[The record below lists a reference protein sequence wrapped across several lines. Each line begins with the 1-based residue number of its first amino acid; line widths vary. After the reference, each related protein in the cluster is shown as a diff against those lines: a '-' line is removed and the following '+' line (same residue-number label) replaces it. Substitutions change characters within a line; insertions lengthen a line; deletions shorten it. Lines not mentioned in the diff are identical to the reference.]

1 MSGPDAA
8 GGPVDVAP
16 AALDEAGRQAAND
29 VAWAVLSLLE
39 CRVVEVYILDESAG
53 AYMPAAVA
61 ASGESPPAGRS
72 VSIEDLAE
80 VLPFGRMSVTV
91 PDAATLSGP
100 IGAAA
105 NRLRAASLLAL
116 RLDRGR
122 NSLGF
127 ILCAYQH
134 ARVFDAAT
142 DLVSIAAVRLASASL
157 DFARRTSHA
166 LDRADRLATLLDSA
180 AAFAG
185 ELDLESLFAAIH
197 VQIRRL
203 MDAPAL
209 FVAVAAGDSGA
220 LRTEYA
226 IDCGTRLQIDGPPP
240 VDGAALDVY
249 RTGKPIIIESG
260 AIVRATSSS
269 PERDA
274 LEARKESALIVPM
287 KLRDR
292 IIGVMCVQSSRKNA
306 YGPEQI
312 ELLLEVAEHAATAI
326 QNAGIFREE
335 RRRTE
340 EMTVLHRLATLTS
353 SDTELERVMAAIVAE
368 AAAVFH
374 ADAASIALEDELGQF
389 QAAADFG
396 LSDEF
401 RAERV
406 IDGEA
411 LRLLFGD
418 PPTDRFF
425 NAERFDAIGQ
435 GDLLAREGVTSV
447 SLAPLV
453 YRGQLVGC
461 LALYGCERSVRLSP
475 SELRLAQLFADQA
488 TAALQRARAARALRE
503 RIDDYAFLARVSR
516 ALVSRLDV
524 DYAGILSLLRE
535 QFGYHYLSIF
545 ALEGEPQ
552 ALVLKAMLGYDAD
565 AARKA
570 PIAVGE
576 GIVGVVAQSGE
587 MSYIADVSRDGRYIA
602 GAADIRSLLAYPLTF
617 GDEVLGVLSIESPE
631 LEGFSSRDRR
641 VVAAFADQCAIAL
654 SNARQYTSATD
665 RLAALDIAKAELE
678 RHSQNLER
686 RHEELKLINSVS
698 AAAIG
703 TLDLDR
709 LLHTA
714 VRSIAKGLRVERV
727 AVDILSDDQEQL
739 EIAAEFRTDGV
750 AVTVGAKL
758 PVRRRSALAEVVF
771 ERRAV
776 SSDDL
781 EIDPRL
787 HDYRDWI
794 RERRL
799 RSGAFLPL
807 VVENRVIGMLS
818 VNATSAPRVFSA
830 DEVNVFETVANQIA
844 IGVRNARLYGRAKDR
859 ANEDS
864 LTGLSNHRYL
874 QERLDNEIARAERA
888 GLPLAIV
895 LLDLNNFKSFNDNFG
910 HQAGDEV
917 LRFVANAVTSCL
929 RTTDVAG
936 RYGGDEF
943 LVILPQA
950 DEGGARLL
958 LSRLRRKVEQRND
971 AGFPPIPIEMSAGI
985 AVYPREADN
994 KADLVATADR
1004 AMYADKKR
1012 GTSASSTAR

>member
-1 MSGPDAA
+1 MRHQSDPG
-8 GGPVDVAP
+8 AP
-16 AALDEAGRQAAND
+16 AHAAPTALDEAGRQAASD
-29 VAWAVLSLLE
+29 IAWAVLLLLD
-39 CRVVEVYILDESAG
+39 CRTVEVYILDELLG
-53 AYMPAAVA
+53 AYVPGAVA
-61 ASGESPPAGRS
+61 ASGEAAPPTRS
-72 VSIEDLAE
+72 IPLVELSE
-80 VLPFGRMSVTV
+80 VLPFGRVSVAA
-91 PDAATLSGP
+91 PDAASAAGP
-100 IGAAA
+100 LHAAGI
-105 NRLRAASLLAL
+105 RLNAVSLLAL

-122 NSLGF
+122 RSLGF
-127 ILCAYQH
+127 VLCAFQDPQI
-134 ARVFDAAT
+134 FDAAT
-142 DLVSIAAVRLASASL
+142 ELAAAAVVRLAAASL
-157 DFARRTSHA
+157 DFARRTSQA

-185 ELDLESLFAAIH
+185 ELDLESLFATIH

-209 FVAVAAGDSGA
+209 FVALAAGDSGE

-226 IDCGTRLQIDGPPP
+226 VDSGRRLPIEVPPP
-240 VDGAALDVY
+240 VDGAALDVFS
-249 RTGKPIIIESG
+249 TGKPLIIESG
-260 AIVRATSSS
+260 PVARQQS
-269 PERDA
+269 PTEHDTIE
-274 LEARKESALIVPM
+274 LRKESALLVPM

-292 IIGVMCVQSSRKNA
+292 IIGVMCVQSPRRDA
-306 YGPEQI
+306 YAPEHM

-340 EMTVLHRLATLTS
+340 ELTVLHRLATLTA
-353 SDTELERVMAAIVAE
+353 TETDLERVMAAIVAE

-374 ADAASIALEDELGQF
+374 ADAASIALEDELGLF

-401 RAERV
+401 LARRA

-425 NAERFDAIGQ
+425 NAERFDAVGQ
-435 GDLLAREGVTSV
+435 GDLLAAEGITSV

-453 YRGQLVGC
+453 YRGKLVGS

-488 TAALQRARAARALRE
+488 TAALQRARAARALQE
-503 RIDDYAFLARVSR
+503 RIDDYEFLARVSR

-552 ALVLKAMLGYDAD
+552 TLVLKAMLGYRVDALD
-565 AARKA
+565 KA
-570 PIAVGE
+570 PLAVGE
-576 GIVGVVAQSGE
+576 GIVGAVAQSGE
-587 MSYIADVSRDGRYIA
+587 MVYAPDVSRDARYVA
-602 GAADIRSLLAYPLTF
+602 GASDIRSLLAYPLTF
-617 GDEVLGVLSIESPE
+617 GEQVLGVLSIESPQVD
-631 LEGFSSRDRR
+631 GFSSRDRR

-654 SNARQYTSATD
+654 SNARQYTTATS
-665 RLAALDIAKAELE
+665 RLAALDVAKAELE
-678 RHSQNLER
+678 QYSQHLER
-686 RHEELKLINSVS
+686 RHDELKLINSVS
-698 AAAIG
+698 AAASG

-714 VRSIAKGLRVERV
+714 VRSIAKGLHVERV
-727 AVDILSDDQEQL
+727 AVDILSDDQSRL
-739 EIAAEFRTDGV
+739 EIAAEYRTDGV
-750 AVTVGAKL
+750 PVTEGAKL
-758 PVRRRSALAEVVF
+758 PVRRRSALSEVIF
-771 ERRAV
+771 ERRAIAC
-776 SSDDL
+776 DDL
-781 EIDPRL
+781 ENDPL
-787 HDYRDWI
+787 MHDYRDWI
-794 RERRL
+794 TERHL

-807 VVENRVIGMLS
+807 VVENRVIGVLS
-818 VNATSAPRVFSA
+818 VNATTAPRSFST
-830 DEVNVFETVANQIA
+830 DELNVFETLANQIA
-844 IGVRNARLYGRAKDR
+844 VGVRNARLYGRAKDR

-874 QERLDNEIARAERA
+874 QERLDHEIARAERA
-888 GLPLAIV
+888 AHPLAIV
-895 LLDLNNFKSFNDNFG
+895 LLDLNNFKNFNDNFG

-958 LSRLRRKVEQRND
+958 LSRLRRKVEERND
-971 AGFPPIPIEMSAGI
+971 SGFPPIPIEMSAGI
-985 AVYPREADN
+985 AIYPREGQN
-994 KADLVATADR
+994 KADLVAAADR

-1012 GTSASSTAR
+1012 RTAESSAAR

>member
-1 MSGPDAA
+1 VSRPDVA
-8 GGPVDVAP
+8 GGPVDAAP
-16 AALDEAGRQAAND
+16 AALDEAGRQAASD
-29 VAWAVLSLLE
+29 VAWAVLSLLD

-53 AYMPAAVA
+53 AYAPAAVA
-61 ASGESPPAGRS
+61 ASGETPPQGRS
-72 VSIEDLAE
+72 VSVEDLAE
-80 VLPFGRMSVTV
+80 VLPFGRVSVTV

-105 NRLRAASLLAL
+105 NRLNAVSLLAL

-122 NSLGF
+122 RSLGF
-127 ILCAYQH
+127 ILCAYQN
-134 ARVFDAAT
+134 ARVFDATT
-142 DLVSIAAVRLASASL
+142 DLVSIAAVRLAAASL
-157 DFARRTSHA
+157 DFARRTSQA

-203 MDAPAL
+203 MDAPGL
-209 FVAVAAGDSGA
+209 FVAVAAGDSGE

-226 IDCGTRLQIDGPPP
+226 IDCGTRLHIEGPPP
-240 VDGAALDVY
+240 FDGAALDVY
-249 RTGKPIIIESG
+249 SSGRPLIIESG
-260 AIVRATSSS
+260 SMIHPPSS

-274 LEARKESALIVPM
+274 LEPRKESALIVPM

-292 IIGVMCVQSSRKNA
+292 IIGVMCVQSSRKDA
-306 YGPEQI
+306 YGADQI

-353 SDTELERVMAAIVAE
+353 SDTELERVMSAIVAE

-401 RAERV
+401 RALRV

-524 DYAGILSLLRE
+524 DYAAILSLLRE

-545 ALEGEPQ
+545 TLEGEPQ
-552 ALVLKAMLGYDAD
+552 ALVLKALLGYDAD

-570 PIAVGE
+570 PLAIGE

-587 MSYIADVSRDGRYIA
+587 MAYAADVARDARYIA

-617 GDEVLGVLSIESPE
+617 GDQVLGVLSIESPQ
-631 LEGFSSRDRR
+631 LDGFSSRDRR

-665 RLAALDIAKAELE
+665 RLAALDLAKAELE

-686 RHEELKLINSVS
+686 RHDELKLINSVS

-727 AVDILSDDQEQL
+727 AVDILSDDQTQL
-739 EIAAEFRTDGV
+739 EIAAEFRTDDV
-750 AVTVGAKL
+750 PVTVGAKL

-771 ERRAV
+771 ERKAV
-776 SSDDL
+776 ASDDL
-781 EIDPRL
+781 ESDPL
-787 HDYRDWI
+787 MGDYRDWI

-818 VNATSAPRVFSA
+818 VNATSETRIFSA
-830 DEVNVFETVANQIA
+830 DEVNIFETVANQIA

-874 QERLDNEIARAERA
+874 QERLDHEIARAERA

-929 RTTDVAG
+929 RTTDIAG

-994 KADLVATADR
+994 KADLVAAADR

-1012 GTSASSTAR
+1012 GTPANSTAR

>member
-1 MSGPDAA
+1 MAGGPPDAA
-8 GGPVDVAP
+8 PT
-16 AALDEAGRQAAND
+16 ALDEAGRQAASD
-29 VAWAVLSLLE
+29 VAWAVLSLLD
-39 CRVVEVYILDESAG
+39 CRVAEVYILDESAG

-61 ASGESPPAGRS
+61 VSGETPARGRPIS
-72 VSIEDLAE
+72 VEDLAQ
-80 VLPFGRMSVTV
+80 VLPFGRVSVAI
-91 PDAATLSGP
+91 PDAAAFAGP
-100 IGAAA
+100 LGAAA
-105 NRLRAASLLAL
+105 NRLHAVSILAL

-122 NSLGF
+122 RSLGF
-127 ILCAYQH
+127 ILCAYQS
-134 ARVFDAAT
+134 ARAFDADT
-142 DLVSIAAVRLASASL
+142 DLVSIAAARLAAASL
-157 DFARRTSHA
+157 DFARRTARA

-197 VQIRRL
+197 VQICRL

-209 FVAVAAGDSGA
+209 FVAVAAGDSGE

-226 IDCGTRLQIDGPPP
+226 IDNGTRLHIEGPPP
-240 VDGAALDVY
+240 VGGAALDVY
-249 RTGKPIIIESG
+249 SSGKPLIIESG
-260 AIVRATSSS
+260 AIESG
-269 PERDA
+269 
-274 LEARKESALIVPM
+274 KESALIVPM
-287 KLRDR
+287 KLRER
-292 IIGVMCVQSSRKNA
+292 IIGVMCVQSPRKDA
-306 YGPEQI
+306 YGPDQI

-353 SDTELERVMAAIVAE
+353 SDTELEPVMAAIVAE

-396 LSDEF
+396 LSDAF
-401 RAERV
+401 LARRV

-425 NAERFDAIGQ
+425 NAERFDAVGQ
-435 GDLLAREGVTSV
+435 GDLLAREGITSV

-453 YRGQLVGC
+453 YRGKLVGC

-552 ALVLKAMLGYDAD
+552 ALVLKALLGYDAD

-570 PIAVGE
+570 PLAIGD

-587 MSYIADVSRDGRYIA
+587 MAYAPDVSRDARYIA
-602 GAADIRSLLAYPLTF
+602 GAPDIRSLLAYPLTF
-617 GDEVLGVLSIESPE
+617 GDQVLGVLSIESPE
-631 LEGFSSRDRR
+631 LDGFSSRDRR
-641 VVAAFADQCAIAL
+641 VVAAFSDQCAIAL
-654 SNARQYTSATD
+654 SNARQYTSATG
-665 RLAALDIAKAELE
+665 RLAALDLAKAELE

-686 RHEELKLINSVS
+686 RHDELKLINSVS
-698 AAAIG
+698 AAVSG
-703 TLDLDR
+703 TLDLNR

-727 AVDILSDDQEQL
+727 AVDILSDDQAQL
-739 EIAAEFRTDGV
+739 EIAAEFRTDGLP
-750 AVTVGAKL
+750 VTVGAKL
-758 PVRRRSALAEVVF
+758 PVRRRTAIADVVF
-771 ERRAV
+771 ERKAV
-776 SSDDL
+776 ASGDL
-781 EIDPRL
+781 ESDPL
-787 HDYRDWI
+787 MNDYRDWI

-818 VNATSAPRVFSA
+818 VNATSAPRIFSV
-830 DEVNVFETVANQIA
+830 DELDVFETVANQIA

-874 QERLDNEIARAERA
+874 QERLEHEIARAGRA
-888 GLPLAIV
+888 SLPLAIV

-929 RTTDVAG
+929 RTTDIAG

-985 AVYPREADN
+985 AVYPREGDN
-994 KADLVATADR
+994 KADLVAAADR

-1012 GTSASSTAR
+1012 GPTASSTAR